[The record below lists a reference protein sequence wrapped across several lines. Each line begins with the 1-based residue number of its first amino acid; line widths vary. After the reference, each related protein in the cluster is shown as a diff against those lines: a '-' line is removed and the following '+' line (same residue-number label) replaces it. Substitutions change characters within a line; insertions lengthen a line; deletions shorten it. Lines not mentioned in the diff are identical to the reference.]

1 MIITEQKPAEEILEM
16 LADYDSV
23 FIVGCGECAT
33 ECQTGGEYEVDEMSQ
48 RLTEAGKTVT
58 GTVVPDVTCQVLDV
72 GRQLRKNKEAVAA
85 ADAIMVL
92 ACGAGAQAVAESID
106 KPVVSGVNTLFLG
119 DTIRH
124 GQFYEWCSACG
135 DCVLDEFGGICPIT
149 RCTKGQMHG
158 PCGGTT
164 DDGKCE
170 VNSDNDCVWVLI
182 QERMEKI
189 GKDIT
194 DLAAVQYEPRDYSIH
209 QQPASRIFEPRRTK

>member
-1 MIITEQKPAEEILEM
+1 MIISEQKPAEEVLEM

-33 ECQTGGEYEVDEMSQ
+33 ECQTGGEYEVNEMSQ
-48 RLTEAGKTVT
+48 RLTDAGKTIT

-85 ADAIMVL
+85 ADAILVL
-92 ACGAGAQAVAESID
+92 ACGGGAQAVAESVD
-106 KPVVSGVNTLFLG
+106 KPVISGVNTLFLG

-135 DCVLDEFGGICPIT
+135 DCVVDEFGGICPIT
-149 RCTKGQMHG
+149 RCPKGQMHG

-170 VNSDNDCVWVLI
+170 VNADNDCVWVLI
-182 QERMEKI
+182 QERVEKTGEGMEV
-189 GKDIT
+189 
-194 DLAAVQYEPRDYSIH
+194 LAGAHHEARDYSVY

>member
-1 MIITEQKPAEEILEM
+1 MIISEQKPAEEMLEM
-16 LADYDSV
+16 LAGYDSV

-33 ECQTGGEYEVDEMSQ
+33 ECQTGGEYEVNEMSQ
-48 RLTEAGKTVT
+48 RLTDAGKTIT

-72 GRQLRKNKEAVAA
+72 GRLLRKNRETVAA
-85 ADAIMVL
+85 ADAVLVL
-92 ACGAGAQAVAESID
+92 ACGGGAQAVAESVD

-135 DCVLDEFGGICPIT
+135 DCVVDEFGGICPIT
-149 RCTKGQMHG
+149 RCPKGQLHG

-182 QERMEKI
+182 QERVEKI
-189 GKDIT
+189 GEGMEV
-194 DLAAVQYEPRDYSIH
+194 LAGAHHEARDYSIH
-209 QQPASRIFEPRRTK
+209 QPPASRIFEPRRTK

>member
-1 MIITEQKPAEEILEM
+1 MIITEQKPFEEILEM
-16 LADYDSV
+16 LVGFDSV

-33 ECQTGGEYEVDEMSQ
+33 ECQTGGEYEVNEMSQ
-48 RLTEAGKTVT
+48 RLTDVGKTIT
-58 GTVVPDVTCQVLDV
+58 GTLVPDVTCQVLDAARV
-72 GRQLRKNKEAVAA
+72 LRKNREAVNE
-85 ADAIMVL
+85 ADAIIVF
-92 ACGAGAQAVAESID
+92 ACGAGAQAVAESVD

-135 DCVLDEFGGICPIT
+135 DCVLADFAGICPIT
-149 RCTKGQMHG
+149 RCPKGQMHG

-170 VNSDNDCVWVLI
+170 VNPDNDCVWVLI

-194 DLAAVQYEPRDYSIH
+194 DLAAVRYEPRDYSIH
-209 QQPASRIFEPRRTK
+209 QQPASRVFEPRRTK